1 MGDRLKPVRRWC
13 AARSIS
19 TAVRV
24 AVKLQPVSALYRTHR
39 PQDFDQVVGQE
50 HVVRT
55 LRNAVELDR
64 VAHAYLFAGPR
75 GTGKTSMAKILAKAL
90 NCVHG
95 PTPTPCKE
103 CESCRSIHDA
113 TSVDVIELDA
123 ASHRGIDDIREI
135 RDRVALR
142 PVHGRK
148 KVYIVD
154 EAHMLT
160 KEASNAV
167 LKTLEE
173 PPDHVVFVL
182 CTTEMGAML
191 PTIRSRCQ
199 RFAFFRPGLPEISTL
214 LHHIAAAE
222 SIEID
227 AAAVSLVARAAS
239 GSFRDAVSAL
249 DQLATA
255 CSGPIAVDDVRALLG
270 TTDAGILFDLLDRV
284 AAADAAGCLTAVDAQ
299 ADAGA
304 DLGTLVTD
312 VLAHLRLLFLQQQL
326 GGLPAEAAVT
336 DDERA
341 RIAGQAER
349 IEPATVHRL
358 IDLLRDVL
366 DDVRDGADPRLPLE
380 LALVRTCR
388 PAGDLTAEA
397 FDQRLSRLEAALQ
410 GRAPAAS
417 ASAPAAAAPTSGAGP
432 APASDPGVPA
442 SPPPAPAPPPGGD
455 ASRLADRWHE
465 AVVPEVGR
473 RSAALGSLIEH
484 AVPDAGSGEV
494 VLAFPRSQVFAKST
508 ADTPQNRALI
518 ESVIEQAV
526 GGPVRVR
533 MEVAEAEGE
542 AAGEAETALEPERL
556 DEADLLTQFKEKFD
570 AREIEER
577 A

>member
-1 MGDRLKPVRRWC
+1 M
-13 AARSIS
+13 
-19 TAVRV
+19 
-24 AVKLQPVSALYRTHR
+24 SALYRTHR

-50 HVVRT
+50 HIVRT

-90 NCVHG
+90 NCEHG
-95 PTPTPCKE
+95 PTATPCKE

-142 PVHGRK
+142 PVHGRR

-199 RFAFFRPGLPEISTL
+199 RFLFFRPGLPEISTL
-214 LHHIAAAE
+214 LHRIAAAE
-222 SIEID
+222 AIEID

-249 DQLATA
+249 DQLATS
-255 CSGPIAVDDVRALLG
+255 CTGPISVDDVRALLG
-270 TTDAGILFDLLDRV
+270 TTDAGILFDLVDRV
-284 AAADAAGCLTAVDAQ
+284 AAADAAGCLVAVDAQ
-299 ADAGA
+299 ADAGS

-312 VLAHLRLLFLQQQL
+312 LLAHLRLIFLQQQL
-326 GGLPAEAAVT
+326 GQLPAEAAVT

-341 RIAGQAER
+341 RIASQAER
-349 IEPATVHRL
+349 LEPATVHRL
-358 IDLLRDVL
+358 VDLLRAVL
-366 DDVRDGADPRLPLE
+366 DDVREGADPRLPLE

-397 FDQRLSRLEAALQ
+397 FDQRLSRLEAALK
-410 GRAPAAS
+410 GTAPSPPTAAAPPPPAATPPPAAPAAV
-417 ASAPAAAAPTSGAGP
+417 APVFATPDPEPP
-432 APASDPGVPA
+432 APAS
-442 SPPPAPAPPPGGD
+442 PPARD
-455 ASRLADRWHE
+455 TSRLADRWHE
-465 AVVPEVGR
+465 AVVPEVSR

-484 AVPDAGSGEV
+484 AVPDADADAGNV
-494 VLAFPRSQVFAKST
+494 VLAFPRSQVFAKTT

-518 ESVIEQAV
+518 ESVLEQAV
-526 GGPVRVR
+526 GEPVRVR
-533 MEVAEAEGE
+533 MEVADGDAEE
-542 AAGEAETALEPERL
+542 KAAPEPVEPKRL
-556 DEADLLTQFKEKFD
+556 DEADLLSQLKEKFD

>member
-1 MGDRLKPVRRWC
+1 
-13 AARSIS
+13 
-19 TAVRV
+19 
-24 AVKLQPVSALYRTHR
+24 VSALYRTHR

-90 NCVHG
+90 NCVNG
-95 PTPTPCKE
+95 PTSTPCKE
-103 CESCRSIHDA
+103 CDSCRSIHDA

-214 LHHIAAAE
+214 LHRIAAAE

-255 CSGPIAVDDVRALLG
+255 CSGPISVDDVRALLG

-284 AAADAAGCLTAVDAQ
+284 AAADAAGCLTAIDAQ
-299 ADAGA
+299 ADAGS
-304 DLGTLVTD
+304 DLGTLITD
-312 VLAHLRLLFLQQQL
+312 LLGHLRLLFLQQQL

-341 RIAGQAER
+341 RIASQAER

-388 PAGDLTAEA
+388 PAGDLSAEA
-397 FDQRLSRLEAALQ
+397 FDQRLARIESALQ
-410 GRAPAAS
+410 GGAPPPPP
-417 ASAPAAAAPTSGAGP
+417 PAAAAAAAPQAAAP
-432 APASDPGVPA
+432 APQPSAAAAEPA
-442 SPPPAPAPPPGGD
+442 PEAAAPPPPPPPARDP
-455 ASRLADRWHE
+455 SRLTDRWHE
-465 AVVPEVGR
+465 AVVPEVSR

-484 AVPDAGSGEV
+484 AVPEADAGQV
-494 VLAFPRSQVFAKST
+494 VLAFPRSQGFAKAT
-508 ADTPQNRALI
+508 ADTPQNRTLI
-518 ESVIEQAV
+518 ESVLEQAV

-533 MEVAEAEGE
+533 MEVTDGEADEEAEE
-542 AAGEAETALEPERL
+542 APLAPERL
-556 DEADLLTQFKEKFD
+556 DEADLLIQLKEKFD

>member
-1 MGDRLKPVRRWC
+1 
-13 AARSIS
+13 
-19 TAVRV
+19 
-24 AVKLQPVSALYRTHR
+24 VSALYRTHR

-90 NCVHG
+90 NCVNG
-95 PTPTPCKE
+95 PTATPCKA

-214 LHHIAAAE
+214 LHRIAAAE

-270 TTDAGILFDLLDRV
+270 TTDAGILFDLLERV
-284 AAADAAGCLTAVDAQ
+284 AAADAAGCLEAIDAQ
-299 ADAGA
+299 ADAGS

-312 VLAHLRLLFLQQQL
+312 LLGHLRLLFLQQQL
-326 GGLPAEAAVT
+326 GGLPAEASVT

-341 RIAGQAER
+341 RIASQAER
-349 IEPATVHRL
+349 IEPATIHRL
-358 IDLLRDVL
+358 IDLLRAVL

-397 FDQRLSRLEAALQ
+397 FDQRLSRIEAALQ
-410 GRAPAAS
+410 GGAPPP
-417 ASAPAAAAPTSGAGP
+417 PAAAA
-432 APASDPGVPA
+432 
-442 SPPPAPAPPPGGD
+442 APPPPPSEAAPQELAPPKAEASPEAATSPEVAETPPPPPSRD
-455 ASRLADRWHE
+455 PSRLADRWHE
-465 AVVPEVGR
+465 AVVPEVSR

-484 AVPDAGSGEV
+484 AVPDAATGDV
-494 VLAFPRSQVFAKST
+494 VLAFPRSQGFAKAT

-518 ESVIEQAV
+518 ESVLEQAL
-526 GGPVRVR
+526 GGAVRVR
-533 MEVAEAEGE
+533 MEVADGE
-542 AAGEAETALEPERL
+542 PEEPAGEPLAPERL
-556 DEADLLTQFKEKFD
+556 DEADLVTQLKEKFD

>member
-1 MGDRLKPVRRWC
+1 M
-13 AARSIS
+13 
-19 TAVRV
+19 
-24 AVKLQPVSALYRTHR
+24 SALYRTHR

-90 NCVHG
+90 NCEHG
-95 PTPTPCKE
+95 PTATPCKE

-142 PVHGRK
+142 PVHGRR

-199 RFAFFRPGLPEISTL
+199 RFLFFRPGLPEISTL
-214 LHHIAAAE
+214 LHRIAAAE
-222 SIEID
+222 TIEID

-249 DQLATA
+249 DQLATS
-255 CSGPIAVDDVRALLG
+255 CSGPITVDDVRALLG
-270 TTDAGILFDLLDRV
+270 TTDAGILFDLVDRV
-284 AAADAAGCLTAVDAQ
+284 AAADAAGCLVAVDAQ

-312 VLAHLRLLFLQQQL
+312 LLAHLRLIFLQQQL
-326 GGLPAEAAVT
+326 GQLPAEAAVT

-341 RIAGQAER
+341 RVASQAER
-349 IEPATVHRL
+349 LEPATVHRL
-358 IDLLRDVL
+358 VDLLRAVL
-366 DDVRDGADPRLPLE
+366 DDVREGADPRLPLE

-410 GRAPAAS
+410 GAAPSPTPTAPVTAPPPAAPAAPV
-417 ASAPAAAAPTSGAGP
+417 AV
-432 APASDPGVPA
+432 APASAAPDPE
-442 SPPPAPAPPPGGD
+442 PPAPAAPPARD

-465 AVVPEVGR
+465 AVVPEVSR

-484 AVPDAGSGEV
+484 AVPDAEAGNV
-494 VLAFPRSQVFAKST
+494 VLAFPRSQVFAKTT

-518 ESVIEQAV
+518 ESVLEQAV
-526 GGPVRVR
+526 GEPVRVR
-533 MEVAEAEGE
+533 MEVADGDAEEE
-542 AAGEAETALEPERL
+542 AAPEPLEPERL
-556 DEADLLTQFKEKFD
+556 DEADLLSQLKEKFD

>member
-1 MGDRLKPVRRWC
+1 
-13 AARSIS
+13 
-19 TAVRV
+19 
-24 AVKLQPVSALYRTHR
+24 VSALYRTHR

-75 GTGKTSMAKILAKAL
+75 GTGKTSMAKILAKSL

-142 PVHGRK
+142 PVHGRR

-214 LHHIAAAE
+214 VHRIAAAE

-227 AAAVSLVARAAS
+227 ASAVSLVARAAS

-255 CSGPIAVDDVRALLG
+255 CGGPITVDDVRALLG

-284 AAADAAGCLTAVDAQ
+284 AAADAAGCLVAVDAQ
-299 ADAGA
+299 ADAGS
-304 DLGTLVTD
+304 DLGTLITD
-312 VLAHLRLLFLQQQL
+312 LLAHLRLLFLQQQL
-326 GGLPAEAAVT
+326 GSLPAEAAVT

-349 IEPATVHRL
+349 LEPATVHRL

-366 DDVRDGADPRLPLE
+366 EDVRDGADPRLPLE

-410 GRAPAAS
+410 GGPPPPP
-417 ASAPAAAAPTSGAGP
+417 PAAAPVAAPEA
-432 APASDPGVPA
+432 AAQ
-442 SPPPAPAPPPGGD
+442 PAPAPPPGAVASPEPAPPARD
-455 ASRLADRWHE
+455 AGRLADRWHE
-465 AVVPEVGR
+465 AVVPEVSR

-484 AVPDAGSGEV
+484 AVPEGESGTV
-494 VLAFPRSQVFAKST
+494 VLAFPRSQGFAKAT

-518 ESVIEQAV
+518 ESVLEQAL

-533 MEVAEAEGE
+533 MEVADGDGDEPE
-542 AAGEAETALEPERL
+542 AAEPLEPARL
-556 DEADLLTQFKEKFD
+556 DEADLVTQIKEKFD

>member
-1 MGDRLKPVRRWC
+1 M
-13 AARSIS
+13 
-19 TAVRV
+19 
-24 AVKLQPVSALYRTHR
+24 SALYRTHR

-75 GTGKTSMAKILAKAL
+75 GTGKTSMAKILAKSL
-90 NCVHG
+90 NCVNG

-214 LHHIAAAE
+214 VHRIAAAE

-255 CSGPIAVDDVRALLG
+255 CSGPITVDDVRALLG

-284 AAADAAGCLTAVDAQ
+284 AAADAAGCLVAVDAQ
-299 ADAGA
+299 ADAGS
-304 DLGTLVTD
+304 DLGTLITD
-312 VLAHLRLLFLQQQL
+312 LLSHLRLLFLQQQL
-326 GGLPAEAAVT
+326 GSLPAEAAVT

-410 GRAPAAS
+410 GGPPPTAAAAP
-417 ASAPAAAAPTSGAGP
+417 APAAAPPQGASAPVTE
-432 APASDPGVPA
+432 
-442 SPPPAPAPPPGGD
+442 APAPPPPPAGD
-455 ASRLADRWHE
+455 AARLADRWHE
-465 AVVPEVGR
+465 AVVPEVSR

-484 AVPDAGSGEV
+484 AVPDAGSDDV
-494 VLAFPRSQVFAKST
+494 VLAFPRSQVFAKTT

-518 ESVIEQAV
+518 ESVLEQAV

-533 MEVAEAEGE
+533 MEVGEGG
-542 AAGEAETALEPERL
+542 GEDDAPEPVLEPERL

>member
-1 MGDRLKPVRRWC
+1 M
-13 AARSIS
+13 
-19 TAVRV
+19 
-24 AVKLQPVSALYRTHR
+24 SALYRTHR

-90 NCVHG
+90 NCEHG
-95 PTPTPCKE
+95 PTATPCKE

-142 PVHGRK
+142 PVHGRR

-182 CTTEMGAML
+182 CTTEMAAML

-199 RFAFFRPGLPEISTL
+199 RFLFFRPGLPEISTL
-214 LHHIAAAE
+214 LHRIAAAE
-222 SIEID
+222 TIEID

-249 DQLATA
+249 DQLATS
-255 CSGPIAVDDVRALLG
+255 CSGPITVDDVRALLG
-270 TTDAGILFDLLDRV
+270 TTDAGILFDLVDRV
-284 AAADAAGCLTAVDAQ
+284 AAADAAGCLVAVDAQ

-312 VLAHLRLLFLQQQL
+312 LLAHLRLIFLQQQL
-326 GGLPAEAAVT
+326 GQLPAEAAVT

-341 RIAGQAER
+341 RVASQAER
-349 IEPATVHRL
+349 LEPATVHRL
-358 IDLLRDVL
+358 VDLLRAVL
-366 DDVRDGADPRLPLE
+366 DDVREGADPRLPLE

-410 GRAPAAS
+410 GAAPSPTPTAAPPPATAPPPAAPAPAAQV
-417 ASAPAAAAPTSGAGP
+417 AVAPAAAAPDPEP
-432 APASDPGVPA
+432 APQA
-442 SPPPAPAPPPGGD
+442 PPARD

-465 AVVPEVGR
+465 AVVPEVSR

-484 AVPDAGSGEV
+484 AVPDAEAGNV
-494 VLAFPRSQVFAKST
+494 VLAFPRSQVFAKTT

-518 ESVIEQAV
+518 ESVLEQAV
-526 GGPVRVR
+526 GEPVRVR
-533 MEVAEAEGE
+533 MEVADGDAEEE
-542 AAGEAETALEPERL
+542 AAPEPLEPERL
-556 DEADLLTQFKEKFD
+556 DEADLLSQLKEKFD

>member
-1 MGDRLKPVRRWC
+1 M
-13 AARSIS
+13 
-19 TAVRV
+19 
-24 AVKLQPVSALYRTHR
+24 SALYRTHR

-75 GTGKTSMAKILAKAL
+75 GTGKTSMAKILAKSL
-90 NCVHG
+90 NCVNG

-214 LHHIAAAE
+214 VHRIAAAE

-255 CSGPIAVDDVRALLG
+255 CSGPITVDDVRALLG

-284 AAADAAGCLTAVDAQ
+284 AAADAAGCLVAVDAQ
-299 ADAGA
+299 ADAGS
-304 DLGTLVTD
+304 DLGTLITD
-312 VLAHLRLLFLQQQL
+312 LLSHLRLLFLQQQL
-326 GGLPAEAAVT
+326 GSLPAEAAVT

-397 FDQRLSRLEAALQ
+397 FDQRLSRLEAALH
-410 GRAPAAS
+410 GGPPP
-417 ASAPAAAAPTSGAGP
+417 PAAAAPPP
-432 APASDPGVPA
+432 AAAV
-442 SPPPAPAPPPGGD
+442 PPPAPAPQDAPAPVSEPPPPPPTGD
-455 ASRLADRWHE
+455 AARLADRWHE
-465 AVVPEVGR
+465 AVVPEVSR

-484 AVPDAGSGEV
+484 AVPDAGSGDV
-494 VLAFPRSQVFAKST
+494 VLTFPRSQVFAKTT

-518 ESVIEQAV
+518 ESVLEQAV

-533 MEVAEAEGE
+533 MEVGEGG
-542 AAGEAETALEPERL
+542 GEDDAPEPVLEPERL

>member
-1 MGDRLKPVRRWC
+1 
-13 AARSIS
+13 
-19 TAVRV
+19 
-24 AVKLQPVSALYRTHR
+24 VSALYRTHR

-75 GTGKTSMAKILAKAL
+75 GTGKTSMAKILAKSL

-214 LHHIAAAE
+214 LHRIAAAE

-255 CSGPIAVDDVRALLG
+255 CSGPITVDDVRALLG
-270 TTDAGILFDLLDRV
+270 TTDAGILFDVLDRV
-284 AAADAAGCLTAVDAQ
+284 AAADAAGCLVAIDAQ
-299 ADAGA
+299 ADAGS
-304 DLGTLVTD
+304 DLGTLITD
-312 VLAHLRLLFLQQQL
+312 LLGHLRLLFLQQQL
-326 GGLPAEAAVT
+326 GALPAEAAVT

-349 IEPATVHRL
+349 LEPATVHRL

-388 PAGDLTAEA
+388 PVGDLTAEA

-410 GRAPAAS
+410 GGAVPPPPPAAS
-417 ASAPAAAAPTSGAGP
+417 PAPRPEPAAAAPGAAAAP
-432 APASDPGVPA
+432 APTPSA
-442 SPPPAPAPPPGGD
+442 PPAPD
-455 ASRLADRWHE
+455 ASRLGDRWHE
-465 AVVPEVGR
+465 AVVPEIAR

-484 AVPDAGSGEV
+484 AVPEAGSGHV
-494 VLAFPRSQVFAKST
+494 VLTFPRTQVFAKTT

-518 ESVIEQAV
+518 ESVVEQAV

-533 MEVAEAEGE
+533 MEVAD
-542 AAGEAETALEPERL
+542 GEAEEPAGAEPLEPERL
-556 DEADLLTQFKEKFD
+556 DEAALLTQLKEKFD

>member
-1 MGDRLKPVRRWC
+1 M
-13 AARSIS
+13 
-19 TAVRV
+19 
-24 AVKLQPVSALYRTHR
+24 SALYRTHR
-39 PQDFDQVVGQE
+39 PQDFDQIVGQE
-50 HVVRT
+50 HIVRT

-90 NCVHG
+90 NCEHG
-95 PTPTPCKE
+95 PTATPCKE

-142 PVHGRK
+142 PVHGRR

-199 RFAFFRPGLPEISTL
+199 RFLFFRPGLPEISTL
-214 LHHIAAAE
+214 LHRIAAAE

-255 CSGPIAVDDVRALLG
+255 CSGPISVDDVRALLG
-270 TTDAGILFDLLDRV
+270 TTDAGILFDLIDRV
-284 AAADAAGCLTAVDAQ
+284 AATDAAGCLVAVDAQ
-299 ADAGA
+299 ADAGS

-312 VLAHLRLLFLQQQL
+312 LLAHLRLIFLQQQL
-326 GGLPAEAAVT
+326 GQLPAEAAVT

-341 RIAGQAER
+341 RLASQAER
-349 IEPATVHRL
+349 LEPATVHRL
-358 IDLLRDVL
+358 VDLLRAVL
-366 DDVRDGADPRLPLE
+366 DDVREGADPRLPLE

-397 FDQRLSRLEAALQ
+397 FDQRLSRLEAGLQ
-410 GRAPAAS
+410 GSAPSPPPRALRRPRPRPPPAAPAADP
-417 ASAPAAAAPTSGAGP
+417 PAGATPDPEPAAQAAAPSRDAG
-432 APASDPGVPA
+432 
-442 SPPPAPAPPPGGD
+442 
-455 ASRLADRWHE
+455 RLADRWHE
-465 AVVPEVGR
+465 AVVPEVSR

-484 AVPDAGSGEV
+484 AVPDAQSGDV
-494 VLAFPRSQVFAKST
+494 VLAFPQSQVFAKTT

-518 ESVIEQAV
+518 ESVLEQAV
-526 GGPVRVR
+526 GEPVRVR
-533 MEVAEAEGE
+533 MEVADGDADEEPAP
-542 AAGEAETALEPERL
+542 APVAPERL
-556 DEADLLTQFKEKFD
+556 DEADLLSQFKEKFD

>member
-1 MGDRLKPVRRWC
+1 
-13 AARSIS
+13 
-19 TAVRV
+19 
-24 AVKLQPVSALYRTHR
+24 VSALYRTHR

-90 NCVHG
+90 NCVNG
-95 PTPTPCKE
+95 PTATPCKA

-214 LHHIAAAE
+214 LHRIAAAE

-270 TTDAGILFDLLDRV
+270 TTDAGILFDLLERV
-284 AAADAAGCLTAVDAQ
+284 AAADAAGCLEVIDAQ
-299 ADAGA
+299 ADAGS

-312 VLAHLRLLFLQQQL
+312 LLGHLRLLFLQQQL
-326 GGLPAEAAVT
+326 GGLPAEASVT

-341 RIAGQAER
+341 RIASQAER
-349 IEPATVHRL
+349 IEPATIHRL
-358 IDLLRDVL
+358 IDLLRAVL

-397 FDQRLSRLEAALQ
+397 FDQRLSRIEAALQ
-410 GRAPAAS
+410 GGAPPP
-417 ASAPAAAAPTSGAGP
+417 PAAAA
-432 APASDPGVPA
+432 
-442 SPPPAPAPPPGGD
+442 APPPPPSEAAPQELAPPKAEASPEAATSPEVAETPPPPPGRD
-455 ASRLADRWHE
+455 PSRLADRWHE
-465 AVVPEVGR
+465 AVVPEVSR

-484 AVPDAGSGEV
+484 AVPDAATGDV
-494 VLAFPRSQVFAKST
+494 VLAFPRSQGFAKAT

-518 ESVIEQAV
+518 ESVLEQAL
-526 GGPVRVR
+526 GGAVRVR
-533 MEVAEAEGE
+533 MEVADGE
-542 AAGEAETALEPERL
+542 PEEPAGEPLAPERL
-556 DEADLLTQFKEKFD
+556 DEADLVTQLKEKFD

>member
-1 MGDRLKPVRRWC
+1 MGV
-13 AARSIS
+13 
-19 TAVRV
+19 
-24 AVKLQPVSALYRTHR
+24 VKLHEVSALYRTHR
-39 PQDFDQVVGQE
+39 PQDFDQIVGQE
-50 HVVRT
+50 HIVRT

-90 NCVHG
+90 NCEHG
-95 PTPTPCKE
+95 PTATPCKA

-142 PVHGRK
+142 PVHGRR

-199 RFAFFRPGLPEISTL
+199 RFLFFRPGLPEISTL
-214 LHHIAAAE
+214 LHRIAAAE

-255 CSGPIAVDDVRALLG
+255 CSGPISVDDVRALLG
-270 TTDAGILFDLLDRV
+270 TTDAGILFDLIDRV
-284 AAADAAGCLTAVDAQ
+284 AATDAAGCLVAVDAQ
-299 ADAGA
+299 ADAGS

-312 VLAHLRLLFLQQQL
+312 LLAHLRLIFLQQQL
-326 GGLPAEAAVT
+326 GRLPAEAAVT

-341 RIAGQAER
+341 RLASQAER
-349 IEPATVHRL
+349 LEPATVHRL
-358 IDLLRDVL
+358 VDLLRAVL
-366 DDVRDGADPRLPLE
+366 DDVREGADPRLPLE

-397 FDQRLSRLEAALQ
+397 FDQRLSRLEAGLQ
-410 GRAPAAS
+410 G
-417 ASAPAAAAPTSGAGP
+417 SAPSQPP
-432 APASDPGVPA
+432 V
-442 SPPPAPAPPPGGD
+442 SPPPAAPASAAPVADPPAGATPDPEPAAEAAAPSRD
-455 ASRLADRWHE
+455 AGRLADRWHE
-465 AVVPEVGR
+465 AVVPEVSR

-484 AVPDAGSGEV
+484 AVPDARSGDV
-494 VLAFPRSQVFAKST
+494 VLAFPQSQVFAKTT

-518 ESVIEQAV
+518 ESVLEQAV
-526 GGPVRVR
+526 GEPVRVR
-533 MEVAEAEGE
+533 MEVADGDADEEPAP
-542 AAGEAETALEPERL
+542 APVAPERL
-556 DEADLLTQFKEKFD
+556 DEADLLSQFKEKFD